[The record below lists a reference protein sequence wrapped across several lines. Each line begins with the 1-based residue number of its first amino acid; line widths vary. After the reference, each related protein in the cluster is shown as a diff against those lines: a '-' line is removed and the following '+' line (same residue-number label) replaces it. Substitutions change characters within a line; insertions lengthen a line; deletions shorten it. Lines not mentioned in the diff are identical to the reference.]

1 MSLLTL
7 GFLQAPKLL
16 RHVEQKHEKADR
28 HVCDLCGQWFSNIDT
43 LKMHQIR
50 HNTKPCQYC
59 GKVVADMRQHIRV
72 VHFGSRR
79 GGIISIPGLDSQGR
93 PLGEGQM
100 TTETGNVSINDTQ
113 GRTLVIAQTSIGTG
127 DVPMTTS

>member
-43 LKMHQIR
+43 LKMHRSR
-50 HNTKPCQYC
+50 HNAKPCQYC

-72 VHFGSRR
+72 VHLGSRR

-93 PLGEGQM
+93 PLGEGQLEQGTCPSM
-100 TTETGNVSINDTQ
+100 TYK
-113 GRTLVIAQTSIGTG
+113 
-127 DVPMTTS
+127 DVLL